1 MPDIGTTITKTS
13 PKAGANLRDP
23 HPHRK
28 PDDAWLSPPVHCPL
42 PGDDVHLW
50 RGRLD
55 QPPWR
60 VQQLVRTL
68 SADERARAD
77 RYRFEIDRAHFIVAR
92 AMLRVILSRYL
103 DIEPDQVQLCYGPH
117 GKPYLHEEMNQALIR
132 FSVAHSHQMAVYAL
146 ACAREIGVDLE
157 YARPVPCI
165 EQTAAGYMSARE
177 LALLSA
183 LPAGQKQDA
192 FYLCW
197 TCKEAYVKARGVGLG
212 QPLEKLDVSI
222 APGRPARLLGVEG
235 NPDEM
240 LRWSLYSFTLA
251 SGYLAALAVEGHGW
265 DTARW
270 DLAPLHALCRPGS
283 MGRWSE
289 TAMG

>member
-1 MPDIGTTITKTS
+1 MPDIGTTINKNS
-13 PKAGANLRDP
+13 LKAVASHRDP
-23 HPHRK
+23 PQHRK
-28 PDDAWLSPPVHCPL
+28 PDDAWLSPPVHCPP

-60 VQQLVRTL
+60 VQQMARTL

-77 RYRFEIDRAHFIVAR
+77 RYRFEIDRNRFIIAR

-117 GKPYLHEEMNQALIR
+117 GKPYLREDMNQALIR

-146 ACAREIGVDLE
+146 ACAREVGIDLE
-157 YARPVPCI
+157 FTRPVGRI
-165 EQTAAGYMSARE
+165 EQTAAEFMSRCE
-177 LALLSA
+177 LALLSK
-183 LPAGQKQDA
+183 LPAEQKQEA

-197 TCKEAYVKARGVGLG
+197 TRKEAYVKARGLGLG
-212 QPLEKLDVSI
+212 QPLEQLDVSI
-222 APGRPARLLGVEG
+222 APGKPARLLGVEG
-235 NPDEM
+235 NPNER
-240 LRWSLYSFTLA
+240 LRWSLYSFTPA

-270 DLAPLHALCRPGS
+270 DLAPLYALCRPGS
-283 MGRWSE
+283 MGRWNE
-289 TAMG
+289 TAMS